1 MSFPNARRILKMGP
15 SLTTF
20 KLLLMAAASSR
31 QRLRKL
37 CLFLLRPFV
46 SDGDIAVRY
55 SCEGRSYT
63 VFIRLDDVLSDYY
76 SVLELAV
83 GRAYRLDKA
92 FSPDLVVDCGG
103 NIGLF
108 SLTAAAVYPSSRIVT
123 CEPVPGN
130 LERIKR
136 HLHCNGVAAE
146 VLPVCIGGSRR
157 IIPFFIRQANQGSF
171 DPTKPYTDKLEVEVL
186 SLADVLAGRDA
197 QKIQIKL
204 DIEGMEIETLE
215 SFVPGETRAVCVVG
229 ELHGHKENCRQL
241 ESIFADKGW
250 ELRFD
255 DVSDQGSC
263 FEARSPAAL
272 ALLGGGRSPVPTG
285 SFAGTR

>member
-1 MSFPNARRILKMGP
+1 MAFPNARRILKMGP
-15 SLTTF
+15 SLTTY
-20 KLLLMAAASSR
+20 KLLLMAAALSR

-37 CLFLLRPFV
+37 FLFLLRPFV
-46 SDGDIAVRY
+46 CDGEIAIRY
-55 SCEGRSYT
+55 SCEGRPYK
-63 VFIRLDDVLSDYY
+63 VFLRMNEMSSDFQ

-130 LERIKR
+130 LERIRR
-136 HLHCNGVAAE
+136 HLEFNGVSAE
-146 VLPVCIGGSRR
+146 ILPVCVGGSRR
-157 IIPFFIRQANQGSF
+157 KIPFFVRQAISGSF
-171 DPTKPYTDKLEVEVL
+171 DPTKPYTSKLEIEVWT
-186 SLADVLAGRDA
+186 LADVLAGRDA

-215 SFVPGETRAVCVVG
+215 SYVPVETRAVCIVG
-229 ELHGHKENCRQL
+229 ELHEHKKNQSNLRR
-241 ESIFADKGW
+241 IFADNGW
-250 ELRFD
+250 ELRFN
-255 DVSDQGSC
+255 VVTDQDSL
-263 FEARSPAAL
+263 FAAYSPAAL
-272 ALLGGGRSPVPTG
+272 ALPGRAQSPDL
-285 SFAGTR
+285 